1 MQRDLYV
8 LQREADFIENNKKNY
23 IQLIDRINNIEKI
36 KKSNNNNN
44 NNNNNNKNLENEIK
58 ELELRLITA
67 KKRKEDA
74 KNRRLI
80 TSKEIYEINKVRNEL
95 IERHNKLIFEYNTIY
110 ENDDSIII
118 ESTRISL
125 QMKKILQINVINDA
139 FYIWYSGPFATIN
152 NFRLGNL
159 PLKPIEWTE
168 INAALGQAILAVTII
183 ANKANIIFK
192 KYILIPMGSFPK
204 ICKVEDKRS
213 QYSLFTDGSF
223 SLFPKRNF
231 NTALIGF
238 PTCVQELGD
247 HVTKHD
253 PTLQLPYT
261 INVNDGKIHDQI
273 ITLGSDDETWTRSLK
288 LLLADIKWI
297 IAWSTKHLSLDKN
310 ILK

>member
-1 MQRDLYV
+1 MQSDLYV
-8 LQREADFIENNKKNY
+8 LQREADFLENNRKYY
-23 IQLIDRINNIEKI
+23 IQLKERINNIEKI
-36 KKSNNNNN
+36 KKSIIIHN
-44 NNNNNNKNLENEIK
+44 NNNNNNKSLENESK

-80 TSKEIYEINKVRNEL
+80 ISKDIYEMNKLRNEL
-95 IERHNKLIFEYNTIY
+95 IEHHNKLIFEYSTIY
-110 ENDDSIII
+110 ENDESIII

-168 INAALGQAILAVTII
+168 INAALGQAILAVTVI
-183 ANKANIIFK
+183 ANKAGIIFK

-204 ICKVEDKRS
+204 VCKIEDKRS

-238 PTCVQELGD
+238 LTCVQELGD

-261 INVNDGKIHDQI
+261 IYINDGKIHDQI
-273 ITLGSDDETWTRSLK
+273 ITLGSDDETWTRALK
-288 LLLADIKWI
+288 FLLADIKWI
-297 IAWSTKHLSLDKN
+297 IAWSTKHLSFDKN
-310 ILK
+310 F